1 MSKLFVYSSVI
12 MEALKMRDQ
21 VDSWND
27 DRLDELNR
35 RVDNGFKAVDKRF
48 ERVEQEM
55 RDGFAR
61 VDREMKEG
69 FAKVDKRFE
78 KVEGRL
84 AQTPTRTEM
93 NEGFAEMRT
102 AYAALNRTLLVGTMA
117 VIAALIGIVGALL
130 VS

>member
-1 MSKLFVYSSVI
+1 
-12 MEALKMRDQ
+12 MEALQMRDQ
-21 VDSWND
+21 VNSWND

-48 ERVEQEM
+48 EKIEQES
-55 RDGFAR
+55 
-61 VDREMKEG
+61 KEA

-78 KVEGRL
+78 KIEERL

-93 NEGFAEMRT
+93 NEGFAEMRA
-102 AYAALNRTLLVGTMA
+102 AYAALNRTLLVGLMA
-117 VIAALIGIVGALL
+117 IVAALIGVVGALV

>member
-1 MSKLFVYSSVI
+1 
-12 MEALKMRDQ
+12 MRDQ
-21 VDSWND
+21 VNNWND

-35 RVDNGFKAVDKRF
+35 RVDNGFKAVDKRFGQVEQETKDGFAKVDKRF

-69 FAKVDKRFE
+69 FSRVDE
-78 KVEGRL
+78 RL
-84 AQTPTRTEM
+84 AQMATRTEM
-93 NEGFAEMRT
+93 NEGFAEMR
-102 AYAALNRTLLVGTMA
+102 ANYAALNRTLVVGA
-117 VIAALIGIVGALL
+117 IAIVAPLIGIVGALL